1 MPEARRGA
9 SNTLQN
15 DPPRVLSQKK
25 LYTLCHCGLDKPA
38 PYLIRG
44 NPVFSIWIPA
54 GVHPVLDTGREGPL
68 SSSSVH
74 PSAHLSQRLS

>member
-1 MPEARRGA
+1 MAEADRVA

-15 DPPRVLSQKK
+15 DHPRVVSQKK
-25 LYTLCHCGLDKPA
+25 LYIFCHSGLDKLA

-54 GVHPVLDTGREGPL
+54 GVHPVLDTGRE
-68 SSSSVH
+68 
-74 PSAHLSQRLS
+74 